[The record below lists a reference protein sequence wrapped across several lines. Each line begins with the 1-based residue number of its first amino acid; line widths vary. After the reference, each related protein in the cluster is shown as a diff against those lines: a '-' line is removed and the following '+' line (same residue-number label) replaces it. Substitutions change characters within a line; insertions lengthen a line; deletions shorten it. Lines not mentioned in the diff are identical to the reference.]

1 MPHTG
6 RAQIGP
12 VTSTTVQKTTPTSA
26 ETMAKASTFGLRF
39 TRYATEATRLTKKSR
54 NAVHADGTW

>member
-1 MPHTG
+1 MSHSTSVEVSRMSHVHQMPQTG

-26 ETMAKASTFGLRF
+26 VTS
-39 TRYATEATRLTKKSR
+39 ATISAAGRRLIR
-54 NAVHADGTW
+54 

>member
-1 MPHTG
+1 MPHAG

-26 ETMAKASTFGLRF
+26 LARATASAFSLRLA
-39 TRYATEATRLTKKSR
+39 R
-54 NAVHADGTW
+54 